1 MRQNVLNF
9 LIKHMAFINS
19 WESVRLGLWRQSD
32 FCTILIIR
40 NVTFN
45 GNLWREFPLSILLK
59 SKIPLYITDTLY
71 SWKFISSFDLLI
83 HMLELNLKLAI
94 LDSNPLDLFCDC
106 VISLFHDFVL
116 GFRLGYFLQSLSVLF
131 LDFSQLKVEP

>member
-1 MRQNVLNF
+1 
-9 LIKHMAFINS
+9 
-19 WESVRLGLWRQSD
+19 
-32 FCTILIIR
+32 
-40 NVTFN
+40 
-45 GNLWREFPLSILLK
+45 
-59 SKIPLYITDTLY
+59 
-71 SWKFISSFDLLI
+71 
-83 HMLELNLKLAI
+83 MLELNLKLAI